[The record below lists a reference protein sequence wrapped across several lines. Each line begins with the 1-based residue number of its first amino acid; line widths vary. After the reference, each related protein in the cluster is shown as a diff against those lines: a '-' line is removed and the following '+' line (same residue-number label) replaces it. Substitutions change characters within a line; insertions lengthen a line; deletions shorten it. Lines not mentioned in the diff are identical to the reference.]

1 MRLNL
6 LSPKVLDM
14 NVQNNNHT
22 LCVPL
27 PKTVGVD
34 NLASLIE
41 ALSPIGTGA
50 GDIELD
56 CANVN
61 FVDPLGMTVL
71 AAVLEPLA
79 KRRRVTM
86 LWLETRIAGYLE
98 RMDFFNG
105 IPIEGVNIPKNR
117 NRNNQRSKLLEITRV
132 VDSGKSEAVTDQLAT
147 AIVGQIIGRG
157 PKPIDFNVPDTEY
170 DQYYKPLRYVLSEL
184 LENAL
189 THARREG
196 ARDASVWVAA
206 QYYKDQQSS
215 GRIQV
220 AVVDNGCGFLA
231 TLKNHAELRAKTH
244 AEAIRT
250 ALKPKVS
257 CNRDM
262 GPFGE
267 SVNEGVGLTTTVRI
281 ARATGGTVHIVS
293 GDAIYTDSE
302 ITGVK
307 RCDQVKLLNGT
318 WSGVAISANF
328 ACQKLPGIRIDQL
341 LPPVEKSKSLENPLV
356 FRFDD

>member
-1 MRLNL
+1 
-6 LSPKVLDM
+6 M
-14 NVQNNNHT
+14 NVQNTNQAI
-22 LCVPL
+22 CVAL
-27 PKTVGVD
+27 PKTVGVN

-41 ALSPIGTGA
+41 ALSQIGTGA
-50 GDIELD
+50 GDVELD
-56 CANVN
+56 CTDVN

-71 AAVLEPLA
+71 AAVLEPLD

-86 LWLETRIAGYLE
+86 SWLKTTTAGYLE

-105 IPIEGVNIPKNR
+105 IPVEGVNIPKNR
-117 NRNNQRSKLLEITRV
+117 NRNDQRSKLLEITRV
-132 VDSGKSEAVTDQLAT
+132 VDSGKSEAVAAQLAT
-147 AIVGQIIGRG
+147 AIVRQIIGRG
-157 PKPIDFNVPDTEY
+157 PKPVDFNVPDTEY
-170 DQYYKPLRYVLSEL
+170 DQYYRPLRYALSEL

-206 QYYKDQQSS
+206 QYYKDQQSG

-231 TLKNHAELRAKTH
+231 TLQNHAELRAKTH
-244 AEAIRT
+244 ADAIRT

-257 CNRDM
+257 CNRDI

-281 ARATGGTVHIVS
+281 AKETGGSVHIVS
-293 GDAIYTDSE
+293 GDAIFTDGE
-302 ITGVK
+302 VTGVK
-307 RCDQVKLLNGT
+307 RRDQVRPLDGAWN
-318 WSGVAISANF
+318 GVAISATF
-328 ACQKLPGIRIDQL
+328 VCQKLPAIRIDQL
-341 LPPVEKSKSLENPLV
+341 LPPVEPPKSLETPLV

>member
-1 MRLNL
+1 M
-6 LSPKVLDM
+6 S
-14 NVQNNNHT
+14 VQTDNPAI
-22 LCVPL
+22 CVSL
-27 PKTVGVD
+27 PQTVGVN
-34 NLASLIE
+34 NLAPLVE
-41 ALSPIGTGA
+41 ALSKIAAGA
-50 GDIELD
+50 GHVELD

-71 AAVLEPLA
+71 AAVLESLD

-86 LWLETRIAGYLE
+86 PWLKTSTAGYLE

-105 IPIEGVNIPKNR
+105 IAVEGVNLPQNR
-117 NRNNQRSKLLEITRV
+117 TRNDRRADLLEITRV
-132 VDSGKSEAVTDQLAT
+132 VDSGKSEAVADQLAT
-147 AIVGQIIGRG
+147 AIVGKIIGRG
-157 PKPIDFNVPDTEY
+157 PKPVDFNAPDREY
-170 DQYYKPLRYVLSEL
+170 DQYYRPLRYALSEL

-196 ARDASVWVAA
+196 AFASSVWVAA
-206 QYYKDQQSS
+206 QYYKDQQSG

-231 TLKNHAELRAKTH
+231 TLQNHAELRAKTH
-244 AEAIRT
+244 ADAIRT

-257 CNRDM
+257 CNRDI

-281 ARATGGTVHIVS
+281 AKETGGAVHIVS
-293 GDAIYTDSE
+293 GDAIFIDSE
-302 ITGVK
+302 AVGVK
-307 RCDQVKLLNGT
+307 RRDQVQTFDGAWK
-318 WSGVAISANF
+318 GVAVSATF
-328 ACQKLPGIRIDQL
+328 VCQKLPSIRIDEL
-341 LPPVEKSKSLENPLV
+341 LPPIEPSKSLENPLV